1 MSLSGRPT
9 TIRPLGAHSS
19 ALMECARYLQERGKG
34 DDGATGSGRGWEEGE
49 KYLRR
54 WKGGLLQNSSK
65 LQSWEGLARPLD
77 QALARQNRCVSLCSQ
92 AVGEP
97 VQGSCSAH
105 PFPEHPSDGFTSQ
118 VAGPQGEEVLVGM
131 KQTSGQPDTYIT
143 HRKLMNWHS
152 GFPCQSPAR
161 CVNTS
166 LCSSAGTTLRLK
178 NSSRWVESPDLNLA
192 GGSLNKA
199 SGSFK
204 LNIICKDGH
213 INNILFK
220 C

>member
-1 MSLSGRPT
+1 
-9 TIRPLGAHSS
+9 
-19 ALMECARYLQERGKG
+19 
-34 DDGATGSGRGWEEGE
+34 
-49 KYLRR
+49 
-54 WKGGLLQNSSK
+54 
-65 LQSWEGLARPLD
+65 
-77 QALARQNRCVSLCSQ
+77 
-92 AVGEP
+92 
-97 VQGSCSAH
+97 
-105 PFPEHPSDGFTSQ
+105 
-118 VAGPQGEEVLVGM
+118 M

-166 LCSSAGTTLRLK
+166 LCSSAGATLRLK